1 VKLRASRLFRTTLAA
16 GVVAMLAVAMTASVA
31 TASKAPS
38 QVSLH
43 GSVPKWASSGHR
55 LGRAA
60 ATGAVEFKVLLKLR
74 GRSAADAA
82 VSALST
88 PSSSS
93 YHHYLTP
100 AQFRAA
106 YAPSSAAVAAVS
118 AWLRS
123 RGFRISY
130 TPPSGMY
137 VEVTGT
143 VAQAEAAFGT
153 TLQNYSY
160 KGKTL
165 RANTTELQIPSALA
179 AVVSGVVDLD
189 DSMVLTHPTA
199 KLPGPPSGNRYGVQ
213 PCSTYYAQK
222 VATTKPAA
230 YGQHQP
236 YAVCGYVPSQYQ
248 SAYGIDN
255 QIAQGFDGSG
265 QTVAITDAYAAPTIL
280 QDANTYSAR
289 HGLPRFKAGQFRQIT
304 PSTYNLVNACDP
316 QGWYGEETLDVEA
329 VHGIA
334 PGAKVLYVAGK
345 NCAGGLDRAWADV
358 IDRHLASI
366 VTNSWSSG
374 VGELL
379 PRQDILFFD
388 QFALE
393 AALTGVG
400 VYFSSGDSGDDS
412 TSVGSRQVELPAS
425 DPYVIGVGGTSVAID
440 RNGKR
445 LFETG
450 WGNSYSTL
458 TDGAWD
464 PAPPGNYSSGGGGGT
479 SQVFTQPF
487 YQKGV
492 VPDSIARYFGP
503 PRARAVPD
511 VALPGDPNTGFL
523 VGETQVFAEGTH
535 YAEYRIGGTSLS
547 SPLFAAVM
555 AIADQRAGF
564 AHGFANPALYA
575 LAGTSAFHDVA
586 SPAHPLAQ
594 VRTDYANFVDNSAG
608 FLFRL
613 QTLNTTGSI
622 STRRGYDD
630 VTGVGTPN
638 GATFFNRLS

>member
-1 VKLRASRLFRTTLAA
+1 MPPVQRTATGAQPHRGGSVKLRASRLFRTTLAA

-74 GRSAADAA
+74 GRSAAD
-82 VSALST
+82 
-88 PSSSS
+88 
-93 YHHYLTP
+93 
-100 AQFRAA
+100 
-106 YAPSSAAVAAVS
+106 AAVS

-265 QTVAITDAYAAPTIL
+265 QTVA
-280 QDANTYSAR
+280 
-289 HGLPRFKAGQFRQIT
+289 
-304 PSTYNLVNACDP
+304 
-316 QGWYGEETLDVEA
+316 
-329 VHGIA
+329 
-334 PGAKVLYVAGK
+334 
-345 NCAGGLDRAWADV
+345 
-358 IDRHLASI
+358 
-366 VTNSWSSG
+366 
-374 VGELL
+374 
-379 PRQDILFFD
+379 
-388 QFALE
+388 
-393 AALTGVG
+393 
-400 VYFSSGDSGDDS
+400 
-412 TSVGSRQVELPAS
+412 
-425 DPYVIGVGGTSVAID
+425 
-440 RNGKR
+440 
-445 LFETG
+445 
-450 WGNSYSTL
+450 
-458 TDGAWD
+458 
-464 PAPPGNYSSGGGGGT
+464 
-479 SQVFTQPF
+479 
-487 YQKGV
+487 
-492 VPDSIARYFGP
+492 
-503 PRARAVPD
+503 
-511 VALPGDPNTGFL
+511 
-523 VGETQVFAEGTH
+523 
-535 YAEYRIGGTSLS
+535 
-547 SPLFAAVM
+547 
-555 AIADQRAGF
+555 
-564 AHGFANPALYA
+564 
-575 LAGTSAFHDVA
+575 
-586 SPAHPLAQ
+586 
-594 VRTDYANFVDNSAG
+594 
-608 FLFRL
+608 
-613 QTLNTTGSI
+613 
-622 STRRGYDD
+622 
-630 VTGVGTPN
+630 
-638 GATFFNRLS
+638 